1 MALAEDVAGFF
12 KASSIDGLA
21 TGVVLLTVVLAS
33 ASAKVLAQQ
42 PPGAADDTTRVFM
55 LEGQVVTADR
65 AESTIGSSVSA
76 VSLVSSQQLARFPV
90 ANLAEVLRL
99 VPGFTLVDF
108 DGLGQDPQMI
118 VRGFYGGGETDYV
131 TVMLDGRPLNNL
143 QSGMMI
149 WDLIPPVAIG
159 AIEVVRGP
167 SSALYGDGAVAG
179 VINLISANNA
189 PEGGFWDFGIGDPR
203 SFRGSVRAVGDFAS
217 RPVTVFA
224 EARRIEGYRK
234 NAARTVG
241 NAGARVDILS
251 GEERSLS
258 LSAHWMWRDVQ
269 RPGPRPENKVEVDP
283 RPIEIFYSYDGTQ
296 AWLARADLEG
306 SIELSPGS
314 QLSSFLS
321 TEVRRRD
328 EIRTVQPSL
337 DKGYTKER
345 FLDTNRLF
353 GTVKLEKN
361 DLGFPWS
368 DRLIVGVDAST
379 GHFESEHHDVV
390 TGGPLTYV
398 FGTPTR
404 PLVASGQ
411 GTRNA
416 AAGFAQYEFRPIDVL
431 RISVGGRFDVFS
443 DSFRPDEPSPD
454 VSVTAEITAFSP
466 KAGVNL
472 SWIESARQT
481 GHIYLTVGR
490 TFKAPNPDQLFDQRS
505 VPVLPTVEVPVSN
518 PLLRPQHGVSLEA
531 GAYHGVVISPGS
543 WTGDLSLAVY
553 QIDMEDEI
561 KFDVGT
567 FTYGNIA
574 ESRHRGVEAGVNVR
588 GPSAST
594 FFVNYALQNVT
605 AQSGVNNGNFLK
617 AIPHHTLSGGAS
629 GMLMRN
635 LELGIYLTRHSSAW
649 LDDENTERL
658 PAFTRIDTRTSLSV
672 RNLEFSL
679 QLLNLFNRAY
689 STTGFLD
696 PGSRKT
702 VLLFPAAK
710 RALEVGLRVGV

>member
-1 MALAEDVAGFF
+1 MRQTERMPSLF
-12 KASSIDGLA
+12 KASKISCLA
-21 TGVVLLTVVLAS
+21 IRMWVLPLILLWTSGEAS
-33 ASAKVLAQQ
+33 AEQSRGSEV
-42 PPGAADDTTRVFM
+42 DTTQVFT
-55 LEGQVVTADR
+55 LERKVVTADR
-65 AESTIGSSVSA
+65 AESDIGSSVSA
-76 VSLVSSQQLARFPV
+76 VSLISHEELARFPMSNF
-90 ANLAEVLRL
+90 ADLLRL

-118 VRGFYGGGETDYV
+118 VRGFYGGGETDYI

-143 QSGMMI
+143 HAGLMI
-149 WDLIPPVAIG
+149 WDLISPVAIEG
-159 AIEVVRGP
+159 IEVVRGP
-167 SSALYGDGAVAG
+167 ASALFGDGAVGG

-189 PEGGFWDFGIGDPR
+189 PEGGFWDLSIGEPR
-203 SFRGSVRAVGDFAS
+203 SFRGSVRTVGNLAG
-217 RPVTVFA
+217 RPVTGFA
-224 EARRIEGYRK
+224 GVRRIQGYRN

-241 NAGARVDILS
+241 NAGARVDIVS
-251 GEERSLS
+251 RERSSLS

-269 RPGPRPENKVEVDP
+269 RPGPRPEPKVEADP

-296 AWLARADLEG
+296 AWLARADLDG

-314 QLSSFLS
+314 QISSVLS
-321 TEVRRRD
+321 TEVARQG

-353 GTVKLEKN
+353 GTIKLEKK
-361 DLGFPWS
+361 DLGTPWS
-368 DRLIVGVDAST
+368 DRLIVGVDASI
-379 GHFESEHHDVV
+379 GHLESDHHDVAS
-390 TGGPLTYV
+390 GGPLAYV

-411 GTRNA
+411 GTRAA
-416 AAGFAQYEFRPIDVL
+416 AAGFAQYEFRPIDAL
-431 RISVGGRFDVFS
+431 RISVGGRFDLFS

-454 VSVTAEITAFSP
+454 VSVTAEFTAFSP

-472 SWIESARQT
+472 NWIESTRQT
-481 GHIYLTVGR
+481 GHIYMTAGR
-490 TFKAPNPDQLFDQRS
+490 TFKAPNLDQLFDQRS
-505 VPVLPTVEVPVSN
+505 VPVLPTVHMPISN
-518 PLLRPQHGVSLEA
+518 PLLRPQRGVNLEA
-531 GAYHGVVISPGS
+531 GAYHGIVISPES
-543 WTGDLSLAVY
+543 WTSDLSLAVY

-561 KFDVGT
+561 NFDVAT

-574 ESRHRGVEAGVNVR
+574 QSRHRGIEAGVSVR

-605 AQSGVNNGNFLK
+605 ARSGVNDGNFLK
-617 AIPHHTLSGGAS
+617 AIPRHTLSGGVS
-629 GMLMRN
+629 SMLLRN
-635 LELGIYLTRHSSAW
+635 LESGIYLTSHSSAW

-672 RNLEFSL
+672 RNFKFSL

-689 STTGFLD
+689 STTGLLD
-696 PGSRKT
+696 PNNRKT
-702 VLLFPAAK
+702 ALLFPAAK
-710 RALEVGLRVGV
+710 RVLELGLRIGV